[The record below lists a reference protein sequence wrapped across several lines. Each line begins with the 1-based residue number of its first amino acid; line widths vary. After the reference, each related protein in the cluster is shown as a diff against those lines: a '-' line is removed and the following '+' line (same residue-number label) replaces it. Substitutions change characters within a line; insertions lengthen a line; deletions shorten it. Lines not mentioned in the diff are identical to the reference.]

1 MFFKVLVY
9 ALLGFAILDLLV
21 CNIQWFKMRRIL
33 KKEHASTSVIDNFLP
48 FRYMGKFRTFVGS
61 CSDDNKRAK
70 YIQVYNQT
78 RTWQSLTLVSF
89 AVTAV
94 IFLLA
99 Y

>member
-21 CNIQWFKMRRIL
+21 CNIQWFKMRKIL
-33 KKEHASTSVIDNFLP
+33 KKEHASISMIDNFLP
-48 FRYMGKFRTFVGS
+48 FRFMGKFRTFVGS

>member
-21 CNIQWFKMRRIL
+21 CNIQWFKMRKIL
-33 KKEHASTSVIDNFLP
+33 KKEHASISVIDNFLP
-48 FRYMGKFRTFVGS
+48 FRFMGKFRTFVGS

>member
-21 CNIQWFKMRRIL
+21 CNIQWFKMRKIL
-33 KKEHASTSVIDNFLP
+33 KKEHASISMIDNFLP
-48 FRYMGKFRTFVGS
+48 FRFMRKFRTFVGS